1 MIDKNRS
8 LIKLEKSIFR
18 KFIDYVKDIFKKRKN
33 KKIENFSINEKKF
46 EDLENKQVVEVL
58 EEKHDTTNESISEKE
73 CFFEL
78 YFNVKSGKINMKDLS
93 VSDLIKFN
101 SLIKEE
107 VELKKQNIYKQ
118 EELMKSLS
126 EEIKELKREN
136 KILRQKIN

>member
-18 KFIDYVKDIFKKRKN
+18 KFFDYIRNIFKKRKY
-33 KKIENFSINEKKF
+33 KKIENFSIDEKKF
-46 EDLENKQVVEVL
+46 EDSESEQVLEVL
-58 EEKHDTTNESISEKE
+58 EKNSDTTNESIVERE
-73 CFFEL
+73 RFFQL

-107 VELKKQNIYKQ
+107 VELKKQNINKQ
-118 EELMKSLS
+118 KKLMKSLS
-126 EEIKELKREN
+126 EEIKELKNEN
-136 KILRQKIN
+136 KILWQKIN